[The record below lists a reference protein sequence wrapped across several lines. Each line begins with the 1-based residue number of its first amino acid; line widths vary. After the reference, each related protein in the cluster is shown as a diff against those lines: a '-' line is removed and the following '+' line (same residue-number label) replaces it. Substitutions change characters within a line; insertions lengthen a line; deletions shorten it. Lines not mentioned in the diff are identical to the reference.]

1 MISKTQYYCA
11 EQHIPYTNLAVEAY
25 LLESVPAGCC
35 ILYLW
40 QNKRT
45 VVIGRNQNS
54 WKECR
59 VRRLEREGGY
69 LVRRLSGG
77 GAVFHDLGN
86 LNFTFLVRQED
97 YDVDRQLEVILRAVR
112 MLGIAAE
119 KSGRNDLTVEGRK
132 FSGNAFYAREG
143 RCYHHG
149 TLLLHVDM
157 QDLSRY
163 LNVSEEK
170 LRSKGVES
178 VRARVVNLADYCPEV
193 TAELM
198 KEKLIAAFGE
208 IYGTAPKKIGEE
220 MLDGRRLA
228 ALRTQFSSWEWN
240 YGPRIPFT
248 FEAERR
254 FVWGDIQVQLQV
266 NRGRVEQAAV
276 YSDAMEADWFSQ
288 IRLEGCLFSSRAL
301 CRRIESLRQEGNP
314 AVNTIIEDICQFLLE
329 QDF

>member
-1 MISKTQYYCA
+1 VITETRYYCA
-11 EQHIPYTNLAVEAY
+11 EQYIPYANLAAEAY
-25 LLESVPAGCC
+25 LLETVPAGCC

-40 QNKRT
+40 QNKHT

-54 WKECR
+54 WQECK
-59 VRRLEREGGY
+59 VRELAADGGY

-86 LNFTFLVRQED
+86 LNFTFLVRRED

-119 KSGRNDLTVEGRK
+119 KSGRNDITIDGRK
-132 FSGNAFYAREG
+132 FSGNAFYEQAG
-143 RCYHHG
+143 HCYHHG

-157 QDLSRY
+157 QNLSRY
-163 LNVSEEK
+163 LNVSGEK
-170 LRSKGVES
+170 LRSKGVDS

-193 TAELM
+193 TAALM
-198 KEKLIAAFGE
+198 KEKLIAAFAE
-208 IYGTAPKKIGEE
+208 VYGQPPQKIETE
-220 MLDGRRLA
+220 KLDRERIET
-228 ALRTQFSSWEWN
+228 LRARFSSWEWI
-240 YGPRIPFT
+240 YGPKIPFT

-254 FVWGDIQVQLQV
+254 FAWGNILVQLQV

-276 YSDAMEADWFSQ
+276 YSDAMEADLISQ
-288 IRLEGCLFSSRAL
+288 IRLAGCAFSSRDLSA
-301 CRRIESLRQEGNP
+301 RVESLRRPGNT
-314 AVNTIIEDICQFLLE
+314 AVNGMIEDICQFLRE